1 MALGAQENNVKKD
14 CFAYRSLN
22 GECRILC
29 ETVCKSGKCSFY
41 KTREQFIVDAKR
53 AETKNLIREV
63 SEEC

>member
-1 MALGAQENNVKKD
+1 MALGVQGGKVKTD

-22 GECRILC
+22 GECRVLC
-29 ETVCKSGKCSFY
+29 ETVCKSGECSFY